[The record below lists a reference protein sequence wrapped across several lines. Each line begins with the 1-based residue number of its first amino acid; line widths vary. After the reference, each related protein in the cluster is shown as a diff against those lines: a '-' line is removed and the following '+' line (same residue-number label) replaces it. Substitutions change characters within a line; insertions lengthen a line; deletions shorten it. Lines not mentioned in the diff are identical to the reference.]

1 MRIIEIL
8 CIPLYFPSI
17 FKSLE
22 LLTVIFVRESDAISQ
37 AHLMQEDVY
46 NLKLINKEI
55 NEKLIPMGYRF
66 LHGRCSKAEFQQF
79 GGRMREFLVI
89 EVLVFA
95 FLIGSMLVLMIKS
108 RFKSVGVDNSH

>member
-37 AHLMQEDVY
+37 ADLMKETFTLVH
-46 NLKLINKEI
+46 INKQI
-55 NEKLIPMGYRF
+55 NEKQIPMGYRF
-66 LHGRCSKAEFQQF
+66 LHGRCSMAEFQQF

-89 EVLVFA
+89 EVLIFA

-108 RFKSVGVDNSH
+108 RFKSVGVVNSH